1 VRLARGSIN
10 LSPATKR
17 QRENIFK
24 HVLEQAG
31 TKPYAL
37 ITRQHVIDGRERRSK
52 TPAQARNF
60 LDVMRGLLAWAVEA
74 GHVKNDPTIG
84 VKNPPRKRRA
94 GL

>member
-37 ITRQHVIDGRERRSK
+37 IRRQHVIDGRERRS
-52 TPAQARNF
+52 F

>member
-37 ITRQHVIDGRERRSK
+37 ITRQHVIDGRERRS
-52 TPAQARNF
+52 F
-60 LDVMRGLLAWAVEA
+60 LDVMRGLLAL
-74 GHVKNDPTIG
+74 GP
-84 VKNPPRKRRA
+84 
-94 GL
+94 